1 MPRFSYFADFP
12 GLDRLRADP
21 RSWQILSLS
30 TLLFF
35 GVGWL
40 GFDQPLE
47 NVALVLATALAT
59 QWAGT
64 RLTARLRIGQPK
76 RQATACTKFDPLSP
90 LITALSLSLLLRTS
104 SPAWLAMAAVL
115 AIGSKF
121 VIRFDGKHIFN
132 PANFAIALLLLC
144 SDCAWISP
152 SQWGSKTWGAF
163 FFASLAGLVLS
174 KAKRADTA
182 LAFLGAYAL
191 ILVARALYLGDPWSI
206 PMKQMQSGALL
217 LFAFFMI
224 TDPKTTPDRRAAR
237 IAFAVFVACL
247 GAWLQFWHYQPP
259 GLMYALFFASPL
271 VPVLD
276 RFWPHER
283 IVPRFQWSKPVLN

>member
-30 TLLFF
+30 ALLFF

-40 GFDQPLE
+40 GFDQPPE

-64 RLTARLRIGQPK
+64 RLTSGA
-76 RQATACTKFDPLSP
+76 KFDPLSP

-132 PANFAIALLLLC
+132 PANCAIALLLLC

-152 SQWGSKTWGAF
+152 SQWGSKTWAAF

-191 ILVARALYLGDPWSI
+191 ILVARALYLGDSWAI

-237 IAFAVFVACL
+237 IAYAVFVAGF

-276 RFWPHER
+276 RFRPNER

>member
-1 MPRFSYFADFP
+1 MPRISAFP
-12 GLDRLRADP
+12 LLDRLRADP
-21 RSWQILSLS
+21 RTWQILSLS
-30 TLLFF
+30 TLLIF
-35 GVGWL
+35 GVAWL
-40 GFDQPLE
+40 GFDQTPA
-47 NVALVLATALAT
+47 NIALILAVALAT

-64 RLTARLRIGQPK
+64 RFTSNAR
-76 RQATACTKFDPLSP
+76 FDPLSP

-104 SPAWLAMAAVL
+104 SPAWLALAAVL

-121 VIRFDGKHIFN
+121 AIRFDGKHIFN

-152 SQWGSKTWGAF
+152 SQWGSKTWAAF

-174 KAKRADTA
+174 RAKRADTA
-182 LAFLGAYAL
+182 LAFLVAYVA
-191 ILVARALYLGDPWSI
+191 ILLVRALYLGEPLAI

-224 TDPKTTPDRRAAR
+224 TDPKTTPDVRAAR
-237 IAFAVFVACL
+237 IVYAVLVACL
-247 GAWLQFWHYQPP
+247 GAWLQFWHYLPH
-259 GLMYALFFASPL
+259 GLMYALFFSAPL

-276 RFWPHER
+276 RIWPR
-283 IVPRFQWSKPVLN
+283 TPVATRFQWSQPQLN

>member
-1 MPRFSYFADFP
+1 MPRFLYFA

-30 TLLFF
+30 TLLLF

-40 GFDQPLE
+40 GFDQALE

-64 RLTARLRIGQPK
+64 RLTSGV
-76 RQATACTKFDPLSP
+76 KFDPLSP

-104 SPAWLAMAAVL
+104 SPAWLAVAAVL

-152 SQWGSKTWGAF
+152 SQWGSKTWAAF

-182 LAFLGAYAL
+182 LAFLGAYVL
-191 ILVARALYLGDPWSI
+191 ILVARALYLGDPWAI

-247 GAWLQFWHYQPP
+247 GAWLQFWHYLAP

-283 IVPRFQWSKPVLN
+283 TVPRFQWSKPVLN

>member
-1 MPRFSYFADFP
+1 MPRFLYFA

-30 TLLFF
+30 TLLLF

-40 GFDQPLE
+40 GFDQALE

-64 RLTARLRIGQPK
+64 RLTSGV
-76 RQATACTKFDPLSP
+76 KFDPLSP

-104 SPAWLAMAAVL
+104 SPAWLAVAAVL

-182 LAFLGAYAL
+182 LAFLGAYVL
-191 ILVARALYLGDPWSI
+191 ILVARALYLGDPWAI

-247 GAWLQFWHYQPP
+247 GAWLQFWHYLAP

-283 IVPRFQWSKPVLN
+283 TVPRFQWSKPVLN

>member
-1 MPRFSYFADFP
+1 MPRFSYIADFP

-30 TLLFF
+30 ALLFF

-40 GFDQPLE
+40 GFDQALE

-64 RLTARLRIGQPK
+64 RLTSGA
-76 RQATACTKFDPLSP
+76 KFDPLSP

-104 SPAWLAMAAVL
+104 TPAWLAMAAVL

-191 ILVARALYLGDPWSI
+191 ILVARALYLGDSWAI

-237 IAFAVFVACL
+237 IAYAVFVAGF

-276 RFWPHER
+276 RFWPNER